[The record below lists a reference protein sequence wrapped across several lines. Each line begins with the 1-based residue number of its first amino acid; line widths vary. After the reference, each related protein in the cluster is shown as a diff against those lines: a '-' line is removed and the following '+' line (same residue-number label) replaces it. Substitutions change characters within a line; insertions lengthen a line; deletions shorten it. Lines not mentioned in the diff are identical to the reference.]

1 LTLLRRN
8 KRSWEARKL
17 CVRCDPPPRTPLLYR
32 AIRKD
37 LISPSRKSARFYAA
51 EQLYLESER
60 ARELSGRLQAAHR
73 LIETYEANACAICR
87 TALRALEGE
96 T

>member
-1 LTLLRRN
+1 MNLKTQWMLEDELRVRTLELEQARTARN
-8 KRSWEARKL
+8 L
-17 CVRCDPPPRTPLLYR
+17 
-32 AIRKD
+32 
-37 LISPSRKSARFYAA
+37 AA

-60 ARELSGRLQAAHR
+60 ARELDGRLQAAHR

>member
-1 LTLLRRN
+1 MNLKTQWMLEDELRVRTLEL
-8 KRSWEARKL
+8 EQAR
-17 CVRCDPPPRTPLLYR
+17 
-32 AIRKD
+32 
-37 LISPSRKSARFYAA
+37 SARFYAA

>member
-1 LTLLRRN
+1 MNLKTQWSLEDELKVRTLEL
-8 KRSWEARKL
+8 EQAR
-17 CVRCDPPPRTPLLYR
+17 
-32 AIRKD
+32 
-37 LISPSRKSARFYAA
+37 SARFYAA

-60 ARELSGRLQAAHR
+60 ARELDGKLKAALR
-73 LIETYEANACAICR
+73 LIETYDRALNDVLELCPQNCEVTTACVICR